1 MSSKKIITWDTILP
15 SCFKPKRSQSK
26 PKLITRTKTIP
37 QRVVPSSP
45 QRLSISDI
53 SNPNSEISINDL
65 SSSLIGSNLQVF
77 TVDELRII
85 SNNFSYTSNFIGEG
99 GFGAVYKGFIDDKLR
114 PGLKAQTVAI
124 KVLDLEGSQ
133 GHREWLA
140 EVIFLGQLRHP
151 HLVKLIGYCC
161 ENEQRVLVY
170 EYMARGNLDNQL
182 FRRCS
187 VALPWLTRMKIALGA
202 AKGLA
207 FLHEANKPVILRDFK
222 AANIL
227 LDSNF
232 KAKLSD
238 FGYAR
243 DGPEGDKSHV
253 TTEHILGTKG
263 YVAPEY
269 VMTGHL
275 TTMSD
280 VYSFGV
286 VLLELLT
293 GKRCMDK
300 IRPRREHCLV
310 EWARPLLK
318 NPRKL
323 DIIMDPRLEGQY
335 SVQGAKITTMLAYQ
349 CLSHNPKSRPT
360 MGLVVKTLEPLLE
373 MNDIPSHFVYVVPK
387 DGEKKEYVNQVKERK
402 SRDGNRDRHNNLH
415 RRLVNDTDSPG
426 FHR

>member
-1 MSSKKIITWDTILP
+1 MASKNISWESILP
-15 SCFKPKRSQSK
+15 SCFKPKVSKHK
-26 PKLITRTKTIP
+26 PKLKHRSKTEP
-37 QRVVPSSP
+37 KRVVPASP
-45 QRLSISDI
+45 QRISISDI
-53 SNPNSEISINDL
+53 NNPNSEISINDL

-77 TVDELRII
+77 TLDELRII
-85 SNNFSYTSNFIGEG
+85 SNNFSYTGNFIGEG

-114 PGLKAQTVAI
+114 PGLKAQAVAI

-133 GHREWLA
+133 GHNEWLA
-140 EVIFLGQLRHP
+140 EVIYLGQLRHP

-170 EYMARGNLDNQL
+170 EYMSRGNLDNQL
-182 FRRCS
+182 FRRVS

-286 VLLELLT
+286 VLLEILT

-300 IRPRREHCLV
+300 TRPRREHCLV
-310 EWARPLLK
+310 EWARPFLK
-318 NPRKL
+318 DSRK
-323 DIIMDPRLEGQY
+323 IAMIMDPRLDGQY
-335 SVQGAKITTMLAYQ
+335 SVQGVKVTTMLAYQ

-360 MGLVVKTLEPLLE
+360 MSTVVKTLEPLMVL
-373 MNDIPSHFVYVVPK
+373 NDIPGHFVYVVPK
-387 DGEKKEYVNQVKERK
+387 QGDKKESLNQVKQK
-402 SRDGNRDRHNNLH
+402 QQIDNNRARHNALH
-415 RRLVNDTDSPG
+415 RRLSNGIQAPG
-426 FHR
+426 YDR

>member
-1 MSSKKIITWDTILP
+1 
-15 SCFKPKRSQSK
+15 
-26 PKLITRTKTIP
+26 
-37 QRVVPSSP
+37 
-45 QRLSISDI
+45 
-53 SNPNSEISINDL
+53 
-65 SSSLIGSNLQVF
+65 
-77 TVDELRII
+77 
-85 SNNFSYTSNFIGEG
+85 
-99 GFGAVYKGFIDDKLR
+99 
-114 PGLKAQTVAI
+114 
-124 KVLDLEGSQ
+124 
-133 GHREWLA
+133 
-140 EVIFLGQLRHP
+140 
-151 HLVKLIGYCC
+151 
-161 ENEQRVLVY
+161 
-170 EYMARGNLDNQL
+170 
-182 FRRCS
+182 
-187 VALPWLTRMKIALGA
+187 MKIALGA
-202 AKGLA
+202 TKGLA

-293 GKRCMDK
+293 GKRCMEK
-300 IRPRREHCLV
+300 MRPRREHCLV
-310 EWARPLLK
+310 EWARPHLK
-318 NPRKL
+318 DPRKIDL
-323 DIIMDPRLEGQY
+323 LMDPRLEGQY
-335 SVQGAKITTMLAYQ
+335 SVQGAKIATMLAYQ

-360 MGLVVKTLEPLLE
+360 MGYVVKTLEPLME
-373 MNDIPSHFVYVVPK
+373 MNDIPTHFVYVVPK
-387 DGEKKEYVNQVKERK
+387 GGEKKEYVHQVKDQK
-402 SRDGNRDRHNNLH
+402 NRDGNRLRHNALQK
-415 RRLVNDTDSPG
+415 RLSNGTDSPG

>member
-1 MSSKKIITWDTILP
+1 MWKNILP
-15 SCFKPKRSQSK
+15 SCFNVKRSK
-26 PKLITRTKTIP
+26 PKSRPKNEHI
-37 QRVVPSSP
+37 RVVPTSP

-53 SNPNSEISINDL
+53 SNPKSEFSFNDL
-65 SSSLIGSNLQVF
+65 SNSIIGSNLQVF
-77 TVDELRII
+77 SLDELRII

-114 PGLKAQTVAI
+114 PGVLKAQAVAI

-133 GHREWLA
+133 GHKEWLA

-170 EYMARGNLDNQL
+170 EYMSRGNLDNQL

-202 AKGLA
+202 AKGLQ
-207 FLHEANKPVILRDFK
+207 FLHESNKPVILRDFK

-300 IRPRREHCLV
+300 TRPRREHCLV
-310 EWARPLLK
+310 EWARPFLK
-318 NPRKL
+318 DPRKL
-323 DIIMDPRLEGQY
+323 NLIMDIRLEGQF
-335 SVQGAKITTMLAYQ
+335 SVQGAKIATALAYQ

-360 MGLVVKTLEPLLE
+360 MSAVVKALEPLMQ
-373 MNDIPSHFVYVVPK
+373 MNDIPGHFVYVVPK
-387 DGEKKEYVNQVKERK
+387 EEDKKECLNQEKNKKKNE
-402 SRDGNRDRHNNLH
+402 NRVRHNALH
-415 RRLVNDTDSPG
+415 RRIGNGIEAPIYG
-426 FHR
+426 R